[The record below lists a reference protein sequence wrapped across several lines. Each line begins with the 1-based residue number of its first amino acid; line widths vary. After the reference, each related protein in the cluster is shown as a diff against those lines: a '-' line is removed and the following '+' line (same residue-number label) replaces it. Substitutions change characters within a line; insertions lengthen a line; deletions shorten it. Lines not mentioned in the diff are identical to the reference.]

1 MVVVLPTESKDE
13 IHINESNTSVLFCGS
28 VNYSVQGG
36 SNFCQNV
43 DKSLEC
49 SYLNESFWQWAPV
62 VLFIML
68 NVVVNDFSSA
78 IYKIFEI
85 SY

>member
-1 MVVVLPTESKDE
+1 MKATHQYFSVVVLIIPYKVVL
-13 IHINESNTSVLFCGS
+13 TSV
-28 VNYSVQGG
+28 
-36 SNFCQNV
+36 QNV